1 MTNSDSCHL
10 NKVIRDDSNK
20 NPHVKCEFRVRLLLF
35 GGLNRYL
42 MRTYLMQDEPVLV
55 AELKHLLTELVIH
68 HVYQLYVCQ
77 PKIPE
82 SLVSDST
89 SRLSA

>member
-1 MTNSDSCHL
+1 
-10 NKVIRDDSNK
+10 
-20 NPHVKCEFRVRLLLF
+20 
-35 GGLNRYL
+35 

-55 AELKHLLTELVIH
+55 AELKYLLTELVIH

-82 SLVSDST
+82 SLVSDSM